1 MDQLSSDESSDTA
14 VHFYHKVLKKPATTA
29 EIVGLSRYIRNFPDT
44 IDRANAKVEKLRVRE
59 RRMVR
64 TMSRLDDEIQQLRD
78 EKDEALEKVES
89 LQSYQQK
96 YSDMRRK
103 LKLEKEAYEGSE
115 QLYSEKLR
123 ELRAKL
129 IKRDE
134 QLRHSE
140 TVIATLCR
148 QIGNA
153 AAEFRSKFPGRN
165 MYATNSSCEAQRSS
179 SESSSLNTSSSSTS
193 TSAAPTS
200 DEASITAVAGSPPP
214 SLDTKSSE

>member
-1 MDQLSSDESSDTA
+1 MDQLSDDESSDTA

-78 EKDEALEKVES
+78 EDEALEQVES

-96 YSDMRRK
+96 FRDMRRK
-103 LKLEKEAYEGSE
+103 LKLKKEAYEGSE

-140 TVIATLCR
+140 TVIATLR
-148 QIGNA
+148 GQIGNA
-153 AAEFRSKFPGRN
+153 AAEFRSRFPGRN
-165 MYATNSSCEAQRSS
+165 MYATNSSCEAQRGS